1 MIQIRMVH
9 RLTVGRLKPH
19 WQEHP
24 DDGIQKLAVG
34 NMARH
39 IDVYDGKGRQVAQLG
54 DDRVT
59 AVPAVARLHPSKNWV
74 AGVASNG
81 RLVLWV

>member
-1 MIQIRMVH
+1 MWMIQ
-9 RLTVGRLKPH
+9 RLTAGRLKPH

-24 DDGIQKLAVG
+24 NDGIQKLAVA

-39 IDVYDGKGRQVAQLG
+39 LDVFDGKGRQVAELR
-54 DDRVT
+54 DPRVS

-74 AGVASNG
+74 AGVGSTG
-81 RLVLWV
+81 KLVLWV